1 MMLANIRPLLN
12 LAPALTSDWVRALPL
27 VVLYITDGCNSRC
40 APCDIWKLPRRNMAL
55 SLVERL
61 AGEFHELGVRQVVL
75 SGGEAMQHPEWPRIA
90 QLFHAAGA
98 KVLLLTNALALKK
111 QAQQVIDH
119 IDRLTVSLDGG
130 TPETYAAIRGVD
142 AWHPILEGIRLVS
155 AGGVPVTT
163 RTTIQHANFREMPQI
178 VDAAKAAGVQQVSF
192 LAVDVISQ
200 EACGTRC
207 DTHAHADQVILL
219 LPHTPDVA
227 GP

>member
-1 MMLANIRPLLN
+1 MLTTIRPLLN
-12 LAPALTSDWVRALPL
+12 LAPSLTSDRLRAIPL

-40 APCDIWKLPRRNMAL
+40 ATCDIWKVPRRSMAM

-61 AGEFHELGVRQVVL
+61 AEEFHELGVRQVVL

-90 QLFHAAGA
+90 QLFHSAGA

-119 IDRLTVSLDGG
+119 IDRVTVSLDGG

-155 AGGVPVTT
+155 AGGGPVTT
-163 RTTIQHANFREMPQI
+163 RTPIQHASLREIAPI
-178 VDAAKAAGVQQVSF
+178 VDAAHA
-192 LAVDVISQ
+192 
-200 EACGTRC
+200 TRG
-207 DTHAHADQVILL
+207 L
-219 LPHTPDVA
+219 
-227 GP
+227 